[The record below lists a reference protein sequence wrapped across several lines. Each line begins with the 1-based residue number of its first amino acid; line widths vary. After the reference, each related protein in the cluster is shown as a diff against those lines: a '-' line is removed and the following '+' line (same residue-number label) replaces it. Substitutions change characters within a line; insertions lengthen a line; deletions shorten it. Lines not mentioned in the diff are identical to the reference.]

1 MSRVVFRAMLLSFV
15 RDRGALVM
23 SFVLPLVFFLVFA
36 AIFASATGEQLRLRI
51 VLADEVRSS
60 VSSRLLGA
68 LARDPALLVV
78 GEVRASA
85 DEARALVRSG
95 TADLGLVVRAG
106 AEPLGSH
113 GGLGPAPLVVLV
125 DPTKAVAAPMLTGLV
140 QRAYFR
146 ALPDVALG
154 GVAELLEAEF
164 VSLDEAQKQELS
176 ASLEE
181 LRQEALAAEREG
193 RFVPLGLEEMFERER
208 VGGRAAGQNHVAY
221 SAGAVAV
228 LFLLFSA
235 VHGALSLLE
244 EREGGILDRVLAGP
258 AGTGAL
264 VRGKLLFLVL
274 RGCIE
279 VSFIFAAAWLVH
291 GVDLPGHLPGFAV
304 TTLAAAAAAAGLA
317 LLLTTACR
325 SRRQA
330 QTLANV
336 VILIVSA
343 VGGSMVPRF
352 FMPPLLQDLGWLTP
366 TTWALEAYTAVFW
379 RDEPLAALAL
389 PVGMLLAFAALT
401 TAVATRL
408 ARRWE
413 SL

>member
-36 AIFASATGEQLRLRI
+36 AIFSSATGEHLRLRI
-51 VLADEVRSS
+51 VLADEVRSP
-60 VSSRLLGA
+60 VSGRLLRA
-68 LARDPALLVV
+68 VARDPALVVV
-78 GEVRASA
+78 GDVRPRG

-95 TADLGLVVRAG
+95 AADLGLVVRAG

-140 QRAYFR
+140 QRAYFS

-154 GVAELLEAEF
+154 GVAALLESEF
-164 VSLDEAQKQELS
+164 VSLDAAQKQELG

-181 LRQEALAAEREG
+181 LRQDALEAEREG
-193 RFVPLGLEEMFERER
+193 RAVPLGFDEMFERER
-208 VGGRAAGQNHVAY
+208 LGGRAAGQNHVAY

-258 AGTGAL
+258 AGTSAL
-264 VRGKLLFLVL
+264 VRGKLLFLVV
-274 RGCIE
+274 RGFVE
-279 VSFIFAAAWLVH
+279 VSFIFAAAWLVY

-317 LLLTTACR
+317 LALTTACR

-330 QTLANV
+330 QTLSNV

-352 FMPPLLQDLGWLTP
+352 FMPPALQDVGWLTP

-389 PVGMLLAFAALT
+389 PVGMLLAFAAVATVL
-401 TAVATRL
+401 ATRL